1 MDSLTPSNMER
12 SADASSGPQLEWHS
26 YKGSY
31 IGIQGTEVICV
42 IDRMDGLPC
51 EAFGLNLMRGC
62 FTSVEAAQ
70 QVAAKMLLHRE
81 ENQAP
86 KPNADKA
93 FFCALLKSLLAVMEP
108 GTANTDQ
115 GTATTHAGG
124 KE

>member
-31 IGIQGTEVICV
+31 VGIQGTEVICV
-42 IDRMDGLPC
+42 IERMDGLPC
-51 EAFGLNLMRGC
+51 EAYGLTFMQDC

-70 QVAAKMLLHRE
+70 EVAGKILARRE
-81 ENQAP
+81 P
-86 KPNADKA
+86 DSTKA
-93 FFCALLKSLLAVMEP
+93 FYGAVLKSLLAAMEL
-108 GTANTDQ
+108 GTANGDQ

-124 KE
+124 KA